1 MWQEINNSLY
11 QKFTFTNFVEA
22 FGFITQVAL
31 LAEQQNHHPTIK
43 NTWNMVEIWLQTHD
57 AENTVTAKDKTL
69 ASLIT
74 GITTK

>member
-1 MWQEINNSLY
+1 MWQEIDNNLY

-31 LAEQQNHHPTIK
+31 IAERQNHHPTIK
-43 NTWNMVEIWLQTHD
+43 NTWNVVEIWLQTHD
-57 AENTVTAKDKTL
+57 AGNIVTAKDTTL

-74 GITTK
+74 GITAK